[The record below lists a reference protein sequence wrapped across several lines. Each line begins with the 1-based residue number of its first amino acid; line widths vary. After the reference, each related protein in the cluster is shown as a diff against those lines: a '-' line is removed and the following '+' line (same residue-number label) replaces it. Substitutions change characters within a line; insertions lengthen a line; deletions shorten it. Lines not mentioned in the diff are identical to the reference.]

1 MVCEELGRCGKERGV
16 PGESMRILVVQ
27 ESDWVGRGP
36 HQNHHLMERLS
47 INGHEVRVIDYEILW
62 KSSDGLVS
70 ERKVFEDEW
79 KVVDGGGVT
88 VIRPPIIRLP
98 VLNYVSL
105 LYTHRKEIKRQLDE
119 FKPDVVIGFGILN
132 SMLAIRLAGRTPFV
146 YYLIDALYRLVP
158 QKMFRPLAKRIES
171 RNLKRADGVIT
182 INEKLK
188 DYAISMGA
196 NPDETRVVRAGIDLD
211 RYDPDID
218 GVEVRKRYGIEKDDS
233 VLFFMGWLYDFSGLK
248 EVAAELARV
257 KDEKPDVKLLIV
269 GEGDAFDDL
278 RKIRDDCNLNNRI
291 ILTGKQPYKSIPEFI
306 AASDICLLP
315 AYNNDIMH
323 DIVPIKLYEYMAMG
337 KPVITT
343 KLPGVM
349 KEFGEGNGVIYVDKP
364 EDALWKGVELIE
376 GGVVE
381 ECGVKA
387 REFVGACGW
396 DDVVG
401 EFEGILEVVV

>member
-1 MVCEELGRCGKERGV
+1 
-16 PGESMRILVVQ
+16 MRILVVQ

-47 INGHEVRVIDYEILW
+47 IKGHEVRVIDYEILW

-70 ERKVFEDEW
+70 KRKVFEDEW
-79 KVVDGGGVT
+79 KAVDGGGVT

-119 FKPDVVIGFGILN
+119 FKPDVIIGFGILN
-132 SMLAIRLAGRTPFV
+132 SMLAIRLSGKTPFV

-158 QKMFRPLAKRIES
+158 QKMFRPLAKHIES
-171 RNLKRADGVIT
+171 RNLERANEIIT

-196 NPDETRVVRAGIDLD
+196 NSDETHVVRAGIDLD
-211 RYDPDID
+211 RYDPNID

-248 EVAAELARV
+248 EVAAELNRV

-278 RKIRDDCNLNNRI
+278 RKIQEDCNLDNRI
-291 ILTGKQPYKSIPEFI
+291 ILTGKQPYESIPKFI

-364 EDALWKGVELIE
+364 EDALWKGIELIE
-376 GGVVE
+376 GRAVE

-401 EFEGILEVVV
+401 EFEGMLEVVV

>member
-1 MVCEELGRCGKERGV
+1 MK
-16 PGESMRILVVQ
+16 
-27 ESDWVGRGP
+27 ESDWVGRSP

-47 INGHEVRVIDYEILW
+47 IKGHEVRVIDYEIMW
-62 KSSDGLVS
+62 KSSAGLVS

-79 KVVDGGGVT
+79 KAVDGGGVT
-88 VIRPPIIRLP
+88 VIRPPIVRLP

-119 FKPDVVIGFGILN
+119 FKPDVIIGFGILN

-171 RNLKRADGVIT
+171 RNLKKADGVIT

-196 NPDETRVVRAGIDLD
+196 NSDETSVVRAGIDLD

-218 GVEVRKRYGIEKDDS
+218 GVEVRKRYGIGKDDS

-278 RKIRDDCNLNNRI
+278 RKIRDDYNLDNRI
-291 ILTGKQPYKSIPEFI
+291 ILTGKQPYESIPEFI

-315 AYNNDIMH
+315 AYNNDIMR

-381 ECGVKA
+381 ACGVKA

-401 EFEGILEVVV
+401 EFEGILGELA

>member
-1 MVCEELGRCGKERGV
+1 
-16 PGESMRILVVQ
+16 MRILVVQ

-47 INGHEVRVIDYEILW
+47 IKGHEVRVIDYEILW

-70 ERKVFEDEW
+70 KRKVFEDEW
-79 KVVDGGGVT
+79 KAVDGGGVT

-119 FKPDVVIGFGILN
+119 FKPDVIIGFGILN
-132 SMLAIRLAGRTPFV
+132 SMLAIGLSGKTPFV

-171 RNLKRADGVIT
+171 RNLKKADGVIT

-196 NPDETRVVRAGIDLD
+196 NSDETHVVRAGIDLD

-278 RKIRDDCNLNNRI
+278 RKIQVDCNLDNRI

-401 EFEGILEVVV
+401 EFEGMLEVVV